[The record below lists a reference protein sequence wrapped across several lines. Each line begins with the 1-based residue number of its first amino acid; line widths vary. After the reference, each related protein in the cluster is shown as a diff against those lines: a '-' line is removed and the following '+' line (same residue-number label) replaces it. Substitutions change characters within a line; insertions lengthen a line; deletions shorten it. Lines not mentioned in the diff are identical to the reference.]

1 MFMKKSL
8 LILFISTGVAIG
20 LHAQKTY
27 VLGGANIANITKDKD
42 GNTDDRKSLVSF
54 NAGIMGQFGIS
65 KIVDIETGLLFT
77 GKGAKSESNFGNG
90 DYIKTTFNPLY
101 IELPLNLLVNFP
113 LLSKNNKLFVHGGPY
128 VAMGVAGKSKYES
141 KIGILS
147 SKSESNIQ
155 FNNDNPTT
163 AQQEDAS
170 YAKTKRF
177 DYGLNFGGGIAL
189 KNFILKA
196 NYGLGLAKINSTE
209 TNNTADKKN
218 KYRTLSLSVGIPF

>member
-1 MFMKKSL
+1 MKKSI
-8 LILFISTGVAIG
+8 LILFIVGIAIG
-20 LHAQKTY
+20 ANAQKVY
-27 VLGGANIANITKDKD
+27 VQGGANLANITKDKA
-42 GNTDDRKSLVSF
+42 GNTDDRKVLYSF
-54 NAGIMGQFGIS
+54 NAGVMGQFGIS

-90 DYIKTTFNPLY
+90 DYIKSTFNPLY
-101 IELPLNLLVNFP
+101 IELPINLLVKFP
-113 LLSKNNKLFVHGGPY
+113 LLTKGSNLFISAGPY

-141 KIGILS
+141 KLGPLS
-147 SKSESNIQ
+147 TNSESNIV

-170 YAKTKRF
+170 YSKIKRF

-189 KNFILKA
+189 KSIIVKA

-209 TNNTADKKN
+209 TNNNADKQN
-218 KYRTLSLSVGIPF
+218 KYRTLSLSVGIPL

>member
-1 MFMKKSL
+1 MKKSI
-8 LILFISTGVAIG
+8 LILFIVGIAIG
-20 LHAQKTY
+20 ANAQKVY
-27 VLGGANIANITKDKD
+27 VQGGANLANITKDKA
-42 GNTDDRKSLVSF
+42 GNTDDKKALYSF
-54 NAGIMGQFGIS
+54 NAGVMGQFGIS

-90 DYIKTTFNPLY
+90 DYIKSTFNPLY
-101 IELPLNLLVNFP
+101 IELPVNLLVKFP
-113 LLSKNNKLFVHGGPY
+113 LLTKGSNLFVSAGPY

-141 KIGILS
+141 KLGPLS
-147 SKSESNIQ
+147 TNSESNIV

-170 YAKTKRF
+170 YSKIKRF

-189 KNFILKA
+189 KSIILKA

-209 TNNTADKKN
+209 TNNSADKQN
-218 KYRTLSLSVGIPF
+218 KYRTLSLSVGIPL